1 MVSVQ
6 DIFDGMLLGF
16 ISMKGGEDKESGKRK
31 MVISDMVS
39 AEASANLLGSTETRM
54 SFRIVSQWNN
64 LES

>member
-1 MVSVQ
+1 
-6 DIFDGMLLGF
+6 MLLGF

-54 SFRIVSQWNN
+54 SFRIVSQWSN